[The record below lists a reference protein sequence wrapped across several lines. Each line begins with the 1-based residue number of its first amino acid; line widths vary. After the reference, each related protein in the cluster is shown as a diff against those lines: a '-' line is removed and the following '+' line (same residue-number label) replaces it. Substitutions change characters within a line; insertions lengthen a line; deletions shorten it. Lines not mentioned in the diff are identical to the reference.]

1 MTNKLRQSVRALA
14 GDGDK
19 RVAVIRNAGEFGCA
33 ARNVILEAA
42 HEVGEVIHS
51 VCGVTD
57 AEQNVKGVE

>member
-1 MTNKLRQSVRALA
+1 MTNKPRRMVRALA
-14 GDGDK
+14 GDGDE
-19 RVAVIRNAGEFGCA
+19 RIAVIRDAGEFGCA
-33 ARNVILEAA
+33 ACNVILEAA